1 MKKVSFILAALA
13 ISLLSFVSLPP
24 ATWTL
29 DTAHSNLRFS
39 VTNLMISE
47 VEGTF
52 KMTEAT
58 ITSPGEEDFSN
69 ATVSMVA
76 DVNSVDTN
84 EPDRDKHLKSADFF
98 DAAKYPTIVFKSSQF
113 EKLTDKKYKVTGD
126 LTFHGIT
133 KQVILDAIVNYGTHP
148 MSKKTLAG
156 FKISG
161 TIKRTDFGISTSTP
175 AAMLGDEVVIVA
187 NAQFAKN

>member
-24 ATWTL
+24 STWTL

-39 VTNLMISE
+39 ITSLMISE
-47 VEGTF
+47 VEGSF

-58 ITSPGEEDFSN
+58 INAPGEEDFSG
-69 ATVSMVA
+69 AAVSMTA

-98 DAAKYPTIVFKSSQF
+98 DAAKYPAIKFKSTAF
-113 EKLTDKKYKVTGD
+113 EKQSDKKYKVTGD

-148 MSKKTLAG
+148 VTKKTLAG

-161 TIKRTDFGISTSTP
+161 LIKRTDFGIAATTP